1 MIDEEWT
8 NEIQCNR
15 TVELSQDRCN
25 PIATA
30 ALPRRKS
37 GAMVGLEETE
47 GLEVRFASEW
57 RCEVHQVHE
66 AEVGANFSFYLLVNV
81 GSSAGGS

>member
-15 TVELSQDRCN
+15 TVELSLDRCN

-57 RCEVHQVHE
+57 RCEVHQVTR
-66 AEVGANFSFYLLVNV
+66 LKLVLTFLFT
-81 GSSAGGS
+81 SLSI